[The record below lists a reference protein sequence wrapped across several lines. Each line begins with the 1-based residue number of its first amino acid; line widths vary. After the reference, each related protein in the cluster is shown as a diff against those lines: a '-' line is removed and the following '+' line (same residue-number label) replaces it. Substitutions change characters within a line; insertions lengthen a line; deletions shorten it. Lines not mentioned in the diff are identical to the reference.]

1 MADFCKDCSIATF
14 GEDFR
19 ELAGITTAEDVAA
32 GRAASVICECCG
44 HILVDPDGKRIK
56 NYDADLRALCNCE
69 ELNAATSKP
78 A

>member
-1 MADFCKDCSIATF
+1 MADFCKCCSIAMF
-14 GEDFR
+14 GEDHR

-44 HILVDPDGKRIK
+44 YILVDPDGNRIK
-56 NYDADLRALCNCE
+56 NYDVDLRALCNCE
-69 ELNAATSKP
+69 ELNAATIKP